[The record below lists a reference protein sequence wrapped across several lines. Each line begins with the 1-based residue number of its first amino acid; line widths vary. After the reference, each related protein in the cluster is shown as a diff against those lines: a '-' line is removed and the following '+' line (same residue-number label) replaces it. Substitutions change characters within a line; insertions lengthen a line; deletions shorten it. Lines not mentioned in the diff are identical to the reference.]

1 MNMSQI
7 KQLADQFGI
16 NINDLSTAS
25 TLSKEHKKLLGKIT
39 PEQFSEIE
47 KQIRKSGLLS
57 LFTHGEEALSQL
69 KEEYIGKGDTNATKS
84 SNTKPSNTKPNT
96 ASDRASGSVSPKAC
110 GTSEKE
116 SKPKQKGYSFPSSAE
131 NTKFE
136 LADKPPLKIGSLVMY
151 DDFIYTV
158 TDTILTSTDQVIGVE
173 LGSITN
179 GNKDRIVITLADAEF
194 GHLHQYSLY

>member
-7 KQLADQFGI
+7 KQLADHFGI

-39 PEQFSEIE
+39 PEQFDEIE

-69 KEEYIGKGDTNATKS
+69 KEEYIGKGDAVTKS
-84 SNTKPSNTKPNT
+84 SNTKSNT

-110 GTSEKE
+110 DTCEKE
-116 SKPKQKGYSFPSSAE
+116 SKPKQKGYILPSS
-131 NTKFE
+131 TVGVKFE
-136 LADKPPLKIGSLVMY
+136 SADKPALKIGSLVMY
-151 DDFIYTV
+151 DGLIYTV

-179 GNKDRIVITLADAEF
+179 GNKDRIVITLGDAEF
-194 GHLHQYSLY
+194 GHLYQYSLY